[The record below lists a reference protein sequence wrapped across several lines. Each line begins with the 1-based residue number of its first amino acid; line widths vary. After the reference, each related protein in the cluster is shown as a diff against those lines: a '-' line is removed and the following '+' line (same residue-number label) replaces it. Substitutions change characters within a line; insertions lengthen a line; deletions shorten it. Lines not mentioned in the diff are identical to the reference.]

1 MYVADFILYWFIVVC
16 SSMPACAKQLLAL
29 LKENMEE
36 GAVHLRQK
44 PRQQA
49 PPPIVSQALSLGKDL
64 RITDI
69 NSLELSRQL
78 TIICSQMFRDI
89 RVRIHAAFADTCIC
103 CYTKA

>member
-1 MYVADFILYWFIVVC
+1 
-16 SSMPACAKQLLAL
+16 MPTCAKQLLAL

-49 PPPIVSQALSLGKDL
+49 PPPIVPQAVSLGKDL

-78 TIICSQMFRDI
+78 TFTCSQKFRDI
-89 RVRIHAAFADTCIC
+89 RVRLYTSFANTAMHIG
-103 CYTKA
+103 CYTKAVSQCTVASLQPH